1 MAWVGRDLK
10 DGLVSS
16 FTPVVFSHL
25 LSGDGSGASLILA
38 HLSSELK
45 NVFFFAVLSDS
56 SC

>member
-25 LSGDGSGASLILA
+25 LSGDGSGASLIFA